1 MKYLLDANVLMHWA
15 NEAEGYR
22 LIVAKVEALAPKR
35 RAISA
40 ITAFEVRRKML
51 EAKVSRD
58 KVHALGRI
66 LAMFAVLPFTEYA
79 ATAAISLMRELRSRG
94 ISIGDPDTMQAG
106 HALSLGRTF
115 VTDNERHFRP
125 VPGLSVEN
133 WRR

>member
-58 KVHALGRI
+58 
-66 LAMFAVLPFTEYA
+66 
-79 ATAAISLMRELRSRG
+79 
-94 ISIGDPDTMQAG
+94 
-106 HALSLGRTF
+106 
-115 VTDNERHFRP
+115 
-125 VPGLSVEN
+125 
-133 WRR
+133 